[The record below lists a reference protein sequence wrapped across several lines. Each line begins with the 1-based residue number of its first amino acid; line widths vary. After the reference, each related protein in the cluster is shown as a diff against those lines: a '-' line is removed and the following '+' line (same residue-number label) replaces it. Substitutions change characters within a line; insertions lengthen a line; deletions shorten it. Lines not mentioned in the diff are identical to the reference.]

1 MFLFEKKM
9 KFKYTKKNK
18 RKKSINAI
26 NKLTFN
32 FLSST
37 IVDIVNEKKMLLVI
51 KQRSLFP
58 LSLFI
63 NIKKINY

>member
-1 MFLFEKKM
+1 MFYIREKKK
-9 KFKYTKKNK
+9 KFNSEGERKEKK
-18 RKKSINAI
+18 IDNAI

-58 LSLFI
+58 LSLF
-63 NIKKINY
+63 Y